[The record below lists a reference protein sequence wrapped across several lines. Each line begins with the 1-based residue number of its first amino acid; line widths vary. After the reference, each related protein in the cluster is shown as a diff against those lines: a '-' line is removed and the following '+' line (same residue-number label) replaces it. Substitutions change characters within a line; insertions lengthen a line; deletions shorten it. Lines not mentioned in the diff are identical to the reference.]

1 MNMLLRTPLSTRGII
16 RFMQGDLPTRPSLLV
31 RIRDLKDAD
40 AWQQFVALYEPV
52 IHRFLR
58 RRGLR
63 DADAADLAQE
73 TLAQIA
79 KVIERFEYD
88 PKRGRFRGW
97 LLTIARRQL
106 AQFHERGARPGAPRG
121 TGQTDVID
129 MLASIPDDDEARQWE
144 RDCEQQALD
153 WGMRHVEREFQPT
166 TWRAFF
172 ATAVEQKPPQ
182 TVADELGMSANA
194 VYTAKSRVTARLRQ
208 VMAEL
213 EA

>member
-1 MNMLLRTPLSTRGII
+1 MIMRLRSLLSTRGII
-16 RFMQGDLPTRPSLLV
+16 RAMHGDLPTRPSLLV

-40 AWQQFVALYEPV
+40 AWGQFVALYEPV

-58 RRGLR
+58 RRGLA

-79 KVIERFEYD
+79 KVIERFEYN
-88 PKRGRFRGW
+88 PQRGRFRGW

-106 AQFHERGARPGAPRG
+106 AQFHERSARPGAQKG

-129 MLASIPDDDEARQWE
+129 MLAAVPDDDEARQWE

-166 TWRAFF
+166 TWRAFY

-182 TVADELGMSANA
+182 AVAEELGLTPNA

-213 EA
+213 DA